1 MDFFLVASTPFLRF
15 STHTCALSLLKTSL
29 FCFFL
34 FFQEGGGRARGPCD
48 AVCDPEEP
56 LALPPHPKSGLL
68 SFVIFSSCRHPFKT
82 GRRGKA
88 RGAPY
93 CKSLLISCLRD
104 CWGTDLQSSVRVYS
118 HLARFG
124 QEQEPMC
131 FC

>member
-34 FFQEGGGRARGPCD
+34 FFQDGGVSSQGSMRCGLQSRGTPC
-48 AVCDPEEP
+48 P
-56 LALPPHPKSGLL
+56 PPHPKSGLL
-68 SFVIFSSCRHPFKT
+68 SFVNFSSCRHPFKT